1 MYNQI
6 LRRLSTK
13 LTWIVIALTVPLVT
27 VHAQQQQQTDPPA
40 GFDKIEQMV
49 PMRDGVK
56 LHTIIY
62 APKNHSGPLPI
73 IFNRTPYGIDGIYR
87 AFPGSLQELI
97 DKGFIFAFQ
106 DIRGKFKSEGQFV
119 MLRDPRGPGNKTNI
133 DEGTDTN
140 DTIDWMLKNVP
151 NNNGSVGMAGT
162 SYGAWLVMMAAID
175 PHPALKAVTESAS
188 PSDMFLGDDFHHNG
202 AFRLSYGFE
211 YAYALESA
219 NGVNPFKFDQ
229 PDLYQWYLNLGP
241 LSNADEKYFHGT
253 LPTWENF
260 VNHPN
265 YDEFWQQQALINQIK
280 QTKVPI
286 MHVAGWWDQE
296 DFYGPIKAY
305 EILEK
310 NDPNHLNHLVVGP
323 WNHGGWNGATGDKL
337 GSVDFGA
344 PVSKDFRAKILAP
357 WFAYYLKGKGKL
369 QQPEASTFETGTNRW
384 TTYDQW
390 PPTAGVTSR
399 QLYFQSNKQLSF
411 NKPTASGEQFDS
423 YVSDPA
429 NPVPY
434 RKQPISSTFGGA
446 GWTTWLVGDQRFT
459 DDRQDILSWETEP
472 LTQDVTVAGDIIAH
486 LFASTTGTDSDW
498 VVKLIDV
505 YPETDAAM
513 PGYKLMIADEILRGR
528 YRNSFSKPEPVPA
541 NKVVGYTLDLHTN
554 DHAFLKGHRIMVQ
567 VQSTWFPV
575 YDRNPQTF
583 VPNIFKAKE
592 SDFQKATQRVYRSGA
607 NASYIELPVLGTGH

>member
-1 MYNQI
+1 MKKFFKKTPFFF
-6 LRRLSTK
+6 LVLLLFS
-13 LTWIVIALTVPLVT
+13 LGAL
-27 VHAQQQQQTDPPA
+27 AQQPQQTDPPA

-62 APKNHSGPLPI
+62 APKNHSEKLPI

-97 DKGFIFAFQ
+97 DEGFIFAFQ
-106 DIRGKFKSEGQFV
+106 DIRGKFKSEGDFV
-119 MLRDPRGPGNKTNI
+119 MLRNPRGPGNKTNI

-151 NNNGSVGMAGT
+151 NNNGRVGMAGT

-175 PHPALKAVTESAS
+175 PHPALRVVTESAS
-188 PSDMFLGDDFHHNG
+188 PADMFVGDDFHHNG

-211 YAYALESA
+211 YAYALESSS
-219 NGVNPFKFDQ
+219 GVNPFKFDL
-229 PDLYQWYLNLGP
+229 PDTYEWYLKLGP
-241 LSNADEKYFHGT
+241 LSNANEKYFHGK

-265 YDEFWQQQALINQIK
+265 YDEFWQNQALINQIK

-296 DFYGPIKAY
+296 DFYGPVKAY

-310 NDPNHLNHLVVGP
+310 NDPNHLNYLVAGP
-323 WNHGGWNGATGDKL
+323 WNHGGWNAATGNKL
-337 GSVDFGA
+337 GDIDFGSPA
-344 PVSKDFRAKILAP
+344 SQYFRSKILAP
-357 WFAYYLKGKGKL
+357 WFAYYLKDKGKL
-369 QQPEASTFETGTNRW
+369 QQPEATTFETGTNRW
-384 TTYDQW
+384 TSFDAW
-390 PPTAGVTSR
+390 PPRQNVTKRNLYLNAG
-399 QLYFQSNKQLSF
+399 KKLSF
-411 NKPTASGEQFDS
+411 DPPKGADQYDS

-434 RKQPISSTFGGA
+434 RHQPIDPTFSGA
-446 GWTTWLVGDQRFT
+446 RWPRWLVEDQRFVA
-459 DDRQDILSWETEP
+459 DRPDVLTFETEP
-472 LTQDVTVAGDIIAH
+472 LTDDVHIAGDIVAH

-505 YPETDAAM
+505 YPDNNTDAKM
-513 PGYKLMIADEILRGR
+513 NGFQLMIADEILRGR
-528 YRNSFSKPEPVPA
+528 YRNSFLKPEPIPA
-541 NKVVGYTLDLHTN
+541 NKVVGYTIDMHTN

-583 VPNIFKAKE
+583 VPNIFNAKE
-592 SDFQKATQRVYRSGA
+592 SDFQKATQRIYRSGS
-607 NASYIELPVLGTGH
+607 NASYVELPVVSSVR